1 MSSFRPRSSLP
12 GKNSPQRDVRHNY
25 LPALLLGGLCPH
37 LDRVSLVQRN
47 RREGKNREIVPVS
60 GQRPEGCGGESGCTW
75 RQDRSRAMGR
85 SRSVDR
91 CGVDLL
97 LPFGYSSI
105 LSTNETGQ
113 AFQRVCLYFDTVLS
127 DTRTRVSCVG
137 GIYENQ
143 DSCPLPQ
150 PPTCRGS

>member
-1 MSSFRPRSSLP
+1 MSALRSRSPLSSQD
-12 GKNSPQRDVRHNY
+12 SPQRNFRHNNVA
-25 LPALLLGGLCPH
+25 ALLLGGLCPY
-37 LDRVSLVQRN
+37 LDRVSLFQRN

-85 SRSVDR
+85 SRFVNG

-105 LSTNETGQ
+105 LSTYRSQ
-113 AFQRVCLYFDTVLS
+113 S
-127 DTRTRVSCVG
+127 
-137 GIYENQ
+137 
-143 DSCPLPQ
+143 
-150 PPTCRGS
+150 